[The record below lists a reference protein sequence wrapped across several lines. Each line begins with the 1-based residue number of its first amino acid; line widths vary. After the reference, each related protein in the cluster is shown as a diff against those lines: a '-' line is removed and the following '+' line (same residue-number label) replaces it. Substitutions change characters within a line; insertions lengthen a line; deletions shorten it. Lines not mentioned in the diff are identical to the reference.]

1 MPEPTTEQYA
11 ATYGVPVEI
20 ILRAEV
26 IARETGLAGLKA
38 IEQAIREKQQEPPI
52 GIQLVERWDDE

>member
-52 GIQLVERWDDE
+52 AKP